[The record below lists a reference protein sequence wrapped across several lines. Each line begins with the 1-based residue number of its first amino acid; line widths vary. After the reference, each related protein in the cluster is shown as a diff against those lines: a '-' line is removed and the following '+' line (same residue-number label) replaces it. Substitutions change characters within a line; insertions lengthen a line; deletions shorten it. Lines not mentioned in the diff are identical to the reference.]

1 MSLTQQG
8 LAWNNLAWNSEVGE
22 KKRLVRISS
31 IVLPLFLL
39 TAIYISWT
47 ELPEQ
52 NREQLEAL
60 PPQLAKVILK
70 KKQVIPKLKKVV
82 EKKEL
87 KKIKPEVKVAEKPKI
102 KKPAAKIAKSHKV
115 KVKPKAKDIQLAR
128 QKAKKSGLLAMS
140 NQLSALSSLA
150 NNVKLDTP
158 KMITAKPIAR
168 KSNDRLASS
177 VSTVHSVGVNDA
189 VLTHKTQT
197 MSLASR
203 QVAEID
209 QADEISLDIEVAEQQ
224 AQQIIAQRSREEIRR
239 TMDANKSAIDSIYRR
254 ALRKKPSLQ
263 GVFTAQLVV
272 EMNGKVSSCM
282 PQESTLNEPNLES
295 KICKR
300 LRLVNFGS
308 KSGVAQTTINYP
320 IEFIPS

>member
-8 LAWNNLAWNSEVGE
+8 LAWNNEVGE

-31 IVLPLFLL
+31 AVLPFFLL
-39 TAIYISWT
+39 TAIYISWI
-47 ELPEQ
+47 ELPKQ
-52 NREQLEAL
+52 DREHLEAL

-70 KKQVIPKLKKVV
+70 KKQQVIPKVKKLEKVV
-82 EKKEL
+82 EKKEA
-87 KKIKPEVKVAEKPKI
+87 KKIKPEVKVAQKPKL
-102 KKPAAKIAKSHKV
+102 KKPVAKIAKSH

-140 NQLSALSSLA
+140 KQLSALSSLA

-158 KMITAKPIAR
+158 KMITAKTIAR
-168 KSNDRLASS
+168 KSSDRLASS
-177 VSTVHSVGVNDA
+177 VSTVHSAGVNNA
-189 VLTHKTQT
+189 VLSHKIQT

-203 QVAEID
+203 QVTEVEH
-209 QADEISLDIEVAEQQ
+209 ADEIASNIEVAQQQ

-272 EMNGKVSSCM
+272 ETNGHVSSCM
-282 PQESTLNEPNLES
+282 AQESTLNEPNLES